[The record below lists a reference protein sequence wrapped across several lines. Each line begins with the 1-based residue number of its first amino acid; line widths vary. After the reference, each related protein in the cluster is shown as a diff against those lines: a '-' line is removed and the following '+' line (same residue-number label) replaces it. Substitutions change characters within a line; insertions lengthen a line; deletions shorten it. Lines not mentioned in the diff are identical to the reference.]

1 MTIKVRPLAET
12 TREAIR
18 VLFKD
23 IGTADTIRFLN
34 QFATGYGN
42 YTEERD
48 QLFADMTLDEIIAEI
63 KQSRSQHFG

>member
-1 MTIKVRPLAET
+1 MTVKVRPLAET
-12 TREAIR
+12 TREAMR
-18 VLFKD
+18 LLFRD
-23 IGTADTIRFLN
+23 IGPVETIRFLN

-63 KQSRSQHFG
+63 KRNRRDVRK